1 MSGKR
6 ENLICGPAVAGAGR
20 PGMAAARPRRAE
32 PGSACAVARTEPRL
46 LVQGPGGALAPSP
59 GTGREAPGFS
69 AASIAAPGPE
79 AQAPVI
85 PDRAP
90 PRHRAPRGRR
100 TGPASRSRAL
110 RPGGTA
116 RGQKR
121 HAKAMGCVSFQGAR
135 DGFSEAGSTRDNSRY
150 RESGVNSP
158 AAPCNRAAAANY
170 APAIRCRAIP
180 LCNLLIQRVFF
191 ASGRAPGAVGA
202 NRRRPGGQPCRFSII
217 YLREPTPCTASGA
230 RTPAHAGGE
239 RRTIRRRAPTRGAE
253 GGRAAR
259 RRFAA
264 PGGARRSG

>member
-6 ENLICGPAVAGAGR
+6 EDLICGLAVAGAGR

-46 LVQGPGGALAPSP
+46 LVQEPGGALAPSP
-59 GTGREAPGFS
+59 GTGREAPGVS

-90 PRHRAPRGRR
+90 SRHRAPRGRR

-110 RPGGTA
+110 RPGGIA
-116 RGQKR
+116 RGRKR

-135 DGFSEAGSTRDNSRY
+135 DGLSEAGSTRDNSRY
-150 RESGVNSP
+150 RESNVNSS
-158 AAPCNRAAAANY
+158 AAPCNRAASADY
-170 APAIRCRAIP
+170 APAIRGRAIP

-191 ASGRAPGAVGA
+191 ASGGAPGAVGA
-202 NRRRPGGQPCRFSII
+202 NSRRPGGRPCRPPITFPW
-217 YLREPTPCTASGA
+217 EPAPGTDPGA

-239 RRTIRRRAPTRGAE
+239 RRTIRSSPAYSRC
-253 GGRAAR
+253 
-259 RRFAA
+259 
-264 PGGARRSG
+264 